1 MHISIHQ
8 SLRETSTVR
17 LFILATFWWS
27 WSICSTRAAS
37 TSYSLV
43 PSSTLKEYQWCAWLQ
58 GASLLT
64 KCSEY
69 ILLCRYIS
77 VVPLVWCL
85 PFETAALTG
94 RLPSMLLSVNT
105 LQVLFLKI
113 LNILS
118 LQHLFPL
125 FLLWHHLV
133 ELAVQRLPQYFWH
146 PFLLLRVVCEKLRGW
161 IGVLFFVDLGGKG
174 YGGYVHRY
182 VLPVERAAEWTRP
195 GITRRGPHYAQVSQ
209 GALHVRR
216 RREETTWCSSLWLRT
231 QGCNLSLTSYV
242 FNKVWRFN
250 EPA

>member
-8 SLRETSTVR
+8 SLRETSAVR
-17 LFILATFWWS
+17 LFILATFWRS
-27 WSICSTRAAS
+27 WGIHSTRAAS

-64 KCSEY
+64 KCSKY

-77 VVPLVWCL
+77 VVPLVWWL

-118 LQHLFPL
+118 LQHLLPL
-125 FLLWHHLV
+125 FLLRHHLV
-133 ELAVQRLPQYFWH
+133 ELAVQRLSIFWA
-146 PFLLLRVVCEKLRGW
+146 FLPPSKGCMWETQGLNRCAVFCRSWRQGLWRLRPSLCASC
-161 IGVLFFVDLGGKG
+161 
-174 YGGYVHRY
+174 
-182 VLPVERAAEWTRP
+182 RACCWRDAAGNSPKR
-195 GITRRGPHYAQVSQ
+195 
-209 GALHVRR
+209 GAL
-216 RREETTWCSSLWLRT
+216 CP
-231 QGCNLSLTSYV
+231 GLS
-242 FNKVWRFN
+242 RC
-250 EPA
+250 PARSMAERGNHLMQFSVVKDSRLQFKSNFLCF